1 MRQTTFL
8 WVACGVMALAMPLRV
23 GAEVTRIEVKARA
36 AVGASG
42 YEKIVGTVHFAVD
55 PKDPHNAVITDIDK
69 APLNSSGKVEFS
81 ADLYIMR
88 PLDAARSNGVA
99 FVDVVNRGNKTILRF
114 SRSTAASTGDETT
127 VTSACPPPRGEGEA
141 ARRPGRAP
149 ADPLADLDLGDGFLT
164 DRGFTLVFV
173 GWQFDVRR
181 RGTSMTIDLPR
192 ARGVSAPVS
201 AVFTPCDRRETQT
214 VADLQGYPAIDVAAA
229 DTTLTVRDGVFGKT
243 ETVDKATWSLKDNV
257 VRMPGGFTPGRIYEI
272 SYRTMDP
279 PIAGLGL
286 AAFRDIAAYLKHAP
300 DAIAPARLAYSFGS
314 SQSGR
319 FLRAFLYDGFNTDEK
334 GRQVYDAVMA
344 HIAGA
349 ARLDINRRGGTP
361 NALSM
366 FSSSTFPFATTAQRD
381 PISGKTEGLLD
392 NPRARANQPKIFF
405 TNSSVEQ
412 WGGGRAAPLITTTP
426 DGTADVPLA
435 ANVRYYYFSGTQHS
449 PGRFPPRVV
458 TGQQPYNPVDYWWS
472 MRALFVAMDDWVR
485 KGVEPPASQYPKLAD
500 GSLVPVARVAFPTL
514 PGVHSPKSIPA
525 GRQGGKP
532 IPFLVPQVDA
542 DGNDVAGVRLPEQA
556 VPLATFTGWNFRNV
570 TTGGPED
577 LVNLLGSAIPFAA
590 TRAAR
595 TAAGD
600 PRPSIEER
608 YGSAAAYQQ
617 QVKAAAERLVQGRY
631 LLSQDAPRVI
641 ERATTAWRFA
651 HGETVKDEAADAP

>member
-1 MRQTTFL
+1 MKQTTFL
-8 WVACGVMALAMPLRV
+8 TLACGLAVLCAAASPAR
-23 GAEVTRIEVKARA
+23 AEVTGVDVKVRA
-36 AVGASG
+36 AVGTSG
-42 YEKIVGTVHFAVD
+42 YEKIVGTVHFALD
-55 PKDPHNAVITDIDK
+55 PKDPRNAVIADLDK
-69 APLNSSGKVEFS
+69 APVNADGKVEFS

-88 PLDAARSNGVA
+88 PLDPAKSNGVA

-127 VTSACPPPRGEGEA
+127 ASSACPA
-141 ARRPGRAP
+141 APAAPAPGASARTP
-149 ADPLADLDLGDGFLT
+149 ADPTADLDLGDGFLT
-164 DRGFTLVFV
+164 DRGFTLVWV

-181 RGTSMTIDLPR
+181 RGASMTIDVPR
-192 ARGVSAPVS
+192 AKGVTAPVS
-201 AVFTPCDRRETQT
+201 AVFTPCDRRPSQT
-214 VADLQGYPAIDVAAA
+214 VADLQGYPALDPDAA
-229 DTTLTVRDGVFGKT
+229 DTVLTVRDGVFGT
-243 ETVDKATWSLKDNV
+243 PETVAKAKWSLKGNV
-257 VRMPGGFTPGRIYEI
+257 VTMPEGFTPGRIYEI
-272 SYRTMDP
+272 RYRSSDP
-279 PIAGLGL
+279 PIAGVGL
-286 AAFRDIAAYLKHAP
+286 AGFRDLASWLKYAP
-300 DAIAPARLAYSFGS
+300 DALAPARYAYTFGS

-319 FLRAFLYDGFNTDEK
+319 FLRAFLYDGFNTDER

-366 FSSSTFPFATTAQRD
+366 FSSSTFPFATGAQRD
-381 PISGKTEGLLD
+381 PISGRTDGLLE
-392 NPRARANQPKIFF
+392 NPRARDHQPKIFF

-412 WGGGRAAPLITTTP
+412 WGGGRAAPLITTSA
-426 DGTADVPLA
+426 DGKSDVPLA
-435 ANVRYYYFSGTQHS
+435 ANVRYYYFAGTQHS

-485 KGVEPPASQYPKLAD
+485 KGAEPPASQYPKLSD
-500 GSLVPVARVAFPTL
+500 GTLVPIAQVAFPTL

-525 GRQGGKP
+525 GRQDGKP

-542 DGNDVAGVRLPEQA
+542 DGNDRAGVRLPEQA

-570 TTGGPED
+570 VTGGPED
-577 LVNLLGSAIPFAA
+577 LVNLLGSAIPLAR

-595 TAAGD
+595 EAAHD

-608 YGSAAAYQQ
+608 YGSAEQYQQ
-617 QVKAAAERLVQGRY
+617 QVKAAADRLVQGRY
-631 LLSQDAPRVI
+631 LLPQDETFVLD
-641 ERATTAWRFA
+641 RAHLAWTFA
-651 HGETVKDEAADAP
+651 LTGKGAE